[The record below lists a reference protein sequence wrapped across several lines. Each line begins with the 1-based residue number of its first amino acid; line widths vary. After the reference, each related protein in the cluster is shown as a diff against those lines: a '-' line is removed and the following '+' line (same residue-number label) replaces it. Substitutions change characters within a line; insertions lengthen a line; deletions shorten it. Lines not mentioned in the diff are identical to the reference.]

1 MIQYG
6 LACLLVCVLSL
17 ADRRAFPFALTIL
30 SGWLVGYAALQLSPT
45 DYWRLW
51 PILSAASAIVLTWL
65 WRRAPDWRWKAVAS
79 LAGVMLLLDVA
90 YLGFRWQRVPI
101 EVEYAR
107 ALDICLSVQLL
118 LIGFRG
124 AINVGCGL
132 RDWLRGC
139 MAGGPLVGHASHRKE
154 AAE

>member
-1 MIQYG
+1 MPLYG

-51 PILSAASAIVLTWL
+51 PLLSAASAVVLTWL
-65 WRRAPDWRWKAVAS
+65 WRRDPDWRWKAVAA

-107 ALDICLSVQLL
+107 ALDICLLVQLL
-118 LIGFRG
+118 LTGFRG
-124 AINVGCGL
+124 AINGWVGLWGGV
-132 RDWLRGC
+132 RGRL
-139 MAGGPLVGHASHRKE
+139 AGWPVVGHASHRKE